1 MSQLH
6 EGLRANDL
14 EDLVKPIFHIDTYKA
29 TTGEDEDIA
38 VLSFEIIGQDA
49 ANDLVNFIENGYDFI
64 LDASASDGESNKGTY
79 TVFVEIKRGSK
90 ISNQI
95 EDLIYGIGELA
106 KINDWKF
113 RYHKD
118 FESKDIEDIKHIVPD
133 SADAYKRKVENIF
146 ENDIKFFFRKSPLD
160 YIDIEKNVLTFKR
173 FSNRPVKMELKEQG
187 TRTEILSNLKGTIR
201 IDENSTSEAIWLTKY
216 FGNYNITKYD
226 DQFVFEDGNNVL
238 VFKLIS

>member
-1 MSQLH
+1 MPHLH

-29 TTGEDEDIA
+29 TTGEDDEVS
-38 VLSFEIIGQDA
+38 VLSFEVIGDDA
-49 ANDLVNFIENGYDFI
+49 SKDLVNFIENGYDFI
-64 LDASASDGESNKGTY
+64 SDASTSDGESNNGTY
-79 TVFVEIKRGSK
+79 TVFVEIKRTPK
-90 ISNQI
+90 IARQI

-106 KINDWKF
+106 KITDWKF

-118 FESKDIEDIKHIVPD
+118 FQSKEIEDIKHTVPD
-133 SADAYKRKVENIF
+133 STDAYKRKVEKIF
-146 ENDIKFFFRKSPLD
+146 EDDIKFFFRKSPLD
-160 YIDIEKNVLTFKR
+160 YIDIEKNMLTFKR
-173 FSNRPVKMELKEQG
+173 FSNSPVKMELKEHG
-187 TRTEILSNLKGTIR
+187 TRTDILSNLKGTIR

-226 DQFVFEDGNNVL
+226 DLFVFENDNNVL